1 MQENLGFL
9 SVNFCLPAIL
19 FSSHTFKYR
28 KVTTLVLSLSAF
40 QVAPPLSFKKS
51 FHLPKR
57 VAGELSVSKNFID
70 YRSWKFLEAKRHSKK
85 QPAYI
90 QKISEICT

>member
-19 FSSHTFKYR
+19 FSSRTFKYR

-40 QVAPPLSFKKS
+40 QVAPPLSFKKP

-57 VAGELSVSKNFID
+57 VAGERYVLMNFID
-70 YRSWKFLEAKRHSKK
+70 FLEAKRHSKK

-90 QKISEICT
+90 QNISEICT